1 MLDLVDELKI
11 KDAYSVKD
19 VSFKGNAKDAF
30 FEKSGNFSLTRYLVI
45 DVVL

>member
-1 MLDLVDELKI
+1 VLDLVDEPGI

-19 VSFKGNAKDAF
+19 VSFKGNVKDVF
-30 FEKSGNFSLTRYLVI
+30 FEKSNDFSLTRCLVV

>member
-1 MLDLVDELKI
+1 MLDLVDEPGI

-19 VSFKGNAKDAF
+19 VNSGGDAKDAF
-30 FEKSGNFSLTRYLVI
+30 FEKSGDFSLTRCLVV